1 MGSIVWLAS
10 YPKSGNTWMR
20 VFLNNYLSAPGT
32 GADLDSLDVLTLGG
46 SSKSSFKV
54 VAKRP
59 VPHLTDAET
68 MQLTPMAHMYMA
80 SRQPGPVFVKTHNI
94 NAPQLGVPMITPEVT
109 SAAVYIVRN
118 PLDVVISVADHYGM
132 SLDKA
137 IDFMSNVS
145 ANTAEDEK
153 MVRQVFSTWSNHVQ
167 SWTEG
172 AFFPVETIRY
182 EDMLDKPTSSFKKV
196 LQLVNIKPDTA
207 SLKKAIKLSSFK
219 VLQNKERK
227 SGFSERSR
235 YSKAFFRSGTSGQ
248 WKNTLSPD
256 QVNRIIEAHHPQMVR
271 FNYIPDE
278 YK

>member
-1 MGSIVWLAS
+1 MGSIIWLAS

-20 VFLNNYLSAPGT
+20 VFLNNYLSGPNH
-32 GADLDSLDVLTLGG
+32 GADLDNLDVLTLGG
-46 SSKSSFKV
+46 SSKTNYAP
-54 VAKRP
+54 VAKQS
-59 VPHLTDAET
+59 VENLSDSET
-68 MQLTPMAHMYMA
+68 MALTPAAHHYMA

-94 NAPQLGVPMITPEVT
+94 RAPQLGIPMITPEVT

-132 SLDKA
+132 TLDKA
-137 IDFMSNVS
+137 VDFLENVN

-172 AFFPVETIRY
+172 TSFPVEVIRY
-182 EDMLDKPTSSFKKV
+182 EDMLSHPTASFKKV
-196 LQLVNIKPDTA
+196 LNLVRVKPDTV

-235 YSKAFFRSGTSGQ
+235 YSEAFFRRGTAGQ
-248 WKNTLSPD
+248 WKQTLNSD
-256 QVNRIIEAHHPQMVR
+256 QVKRIIEAHYDQMKKLD
-271 FNYIPDE
+271 YIPKE
-278 YK
+278 YL